1 MFTLANLVDG
11 LMYLWR
17 QQQCTTVSK
26 LHSRMDFA
34 DMEDKR
40 EIKSPEKTK
49 VEMCQI
55 IQSSHID
62 KYGHLSCGQLLKWVD
77 ISACLAAEK
86 LAGCSCVTVSVDDL
100 YFEDQVH
107 LGEII
112 CLKSK
117 VNRAFNT
124 SMEVGVQVTK
134 EHLGGEK
141 KTICEAF
148 LTFVALNRAGR
159 KIKLPPFLCESHSE
173 EICYSLAE
181 ERKRVRISHSRTITH
196 LVESYEADCT
206 ESDEEETTDGPV
218 VNGLL
223 TRVES
228 VELVLPQHANH
239 HGNTFGGQILAW
251 VENIGSISAARFVKD
266 VVKLRSV
273 DMVHFRGSSQV
284 GDRIVLQSIVNC
296 AFEKSLEVGVRVD
309 AYNCEEGE
317 MGELRH
323 INSAFLTF
331 ESELELPALNYNH
344 DEDGIRRHREAIAR
358 GKIRLDRRYILSGK
372 RKEKLSVVLN
382 ENNLMYLS
390 LNNIS
395 TMSELASKTDWKKVS
410 SENKLTLSTLESDGI
425 LKFKVHKRL
434 CSSKVT
440 DYHAYK
446 ILSDPRQRTQWDP
459 LMESCDLIRGAPGV
473 DDCVYHTVMRSSVN
487 EDENVK
493 KRNYFDLL
501 YSCREPTIEG
511 EPYII
516 AMRSVVV
523 EGGGL
528 SNEIDHEK
536 LEVACA
542 GFTIYQ
548 EPGQNTEISYYN
560 ETNPKLVSYITRDVA
575 GFSKLYSIIYKKM
588 EKYIVDKLID

>member
-1 MFTLANLVDG
+1 MFTLANIVDG
-11 LMYLWR
+11 LRYLWTE
-17 QQQCTTVSK
+17 QQTANATRIKKLQSK
-26 LHSRMDFA
+26 MDFA
-34 DMEDKR
+34 DLNENQ

-55 IQSSHID
+55 IQSSHTD

-86 LAGCSCVTVSVDDL
+86 LAGRPCVTVSVDDL
-100 YFEDQVH
+100 YFEEQVH

-124 SMEVGVQVTK
+124 SMEVGVSVTK
-134 EHLGGEK
+134 EQLGGERT
-141 KTICEAF
+141 TICEAF
-148 LTFVALNRAGR
+148 LTFVAMNKAGK

-173 EICYSLAE
+173 EVCYSLAE
-181 ERKRVRISHSRTITH
+181 ERKRVRISHSRTLTH
-196 LVESYEADCT
+196 LVESYEADNLD
-206 ESDEEETTDGPV
+206 SDKDETPEGPV
-218 VNGLL
+218 VKGLS
-223 TRVES
+223 TRVDS

-239 HGNTFGGQILAW
+239 HGNTFGGQLLSW
-251 VENIGSISAARFVKD
+251 VENIGSISAARFTKNEIN
-266 VVKLRSV
+266 LRSV
-273 DMVHFRGSSQV
+273 DMVHFRGPSHV
-284 GDRIVLQSIVNC
+284 GDRIILKSIVNC
-296 AFEKSLEVGVRVD
+296 AFQKSLEVGVRVD

-331 ESELELPALNYNH
+331 ESESQLPTLDYNH

-358 GKIRLDRRYILSGK
+358 GKMRLDRRYILSGI
-372 RKEKLSVVLN
+372 RKEKLSVILD

-395 TMSELASKTDWKKVS
+395 SISMLASMTDWKKVS
-410 SENKLTLSTLESDGI
+410 SENKLTLSTREADGI
-425 LKFKVHKRL
+425 LTFKVHKRL
-434 CSSKVT
+434 SSSKVT

-446 ILSDPRQRTQWDP
+446 ILSNPTQRMHWDP
-459 LMESCDLIRGAPGV
+459 LMVSCELIRGDPGV
-473 DDCVYHTVMRSSVN
+473 DDCVYHTVMRSSIDG
-487 EDENVK
+487 DERKNDFV
-493 KRNYFDLL
+493 LL

-511 EPYII
+511 DPYII

-523 EGGGL
+523 EE
-528 SNEIDHEK
+528 NEFLRESDHDRM
-536 LEVACA
+536 EVACA
-542 GFTIYQ
+542 GFIVYQ

-575 GFSKLYSIIYKKM
+575 GFSKIYSIVYKKM
-588 EKYIVDKLID
+588 EKYIVDQLID

>member
-344 DEDGIRRHREAIAR
+344 DE
-358 GKIRLDRRYILSGK
+358 
-372 RKEKLSVVLN
+372 
-382 ENNLMYLS
+382 
-390 LNNIS
+390 
-395 TMSELASKTDWKKVS
+395 
-410 SENKLTLSTLESDGI
+410 LTLSTLESDGI